1 MLAAHRMKLTRFL
14 KPAQIRM
21 ELRTRTPAEI
31 PEGWSRKRF
40 QWSVKE
46 EVLRELVELIEASG
60 KAANPKKLF
69 TDLLNRE
76 RKATTAIGGG
86 LAVPH
91 VRTMQAKDLVLFFAR
106 STPGV
111 EFMSLDGAPVHLFVG
126 VVAPPY
132 DDALYLQVYKRIA
145 HSFAIPSARERL
157 MAARDEHEA
166 IKILSDVEQ
175 WDREA

>member
-1 MLAAHRMKLTRFL
+1 MKLTRYL

-31 PEGWSRKRF
+31 PEGWSRERF
-40 QWSVKE
+40 AWSVKE

-60 KAANPKKLF
+60 KVANPKKLF

-76 RKATTAIGGG
+76 RKATTGIGEG

-91 VRTMQAKDLVLFFAR
+91 VRTMQAKDLVLFLAR

-111 EFMSLDGAPVHLFVG
+111 EFMSLDDRPVHLFIG

-132 DDALYLQVYKRIA
+132 DDALYLQLYKRIA
-145 HSFAIPSARERL
+145 QAFSSPGARERL
-157 MAARDEHEA
+157 MAAKDDHET
-166 IKILSDVEQ
+166 IKILSDVQ
-175 WDREA
+175 GWDSAQG

>member
-1 MLAAHRMKLTRFL
+1 MKLTRYL

-21 ELRTRTPAEI
+21 ELRTRTPEAI
-31 PEGWSRKRF
+31 PEGWSQDRF

-60 KAANPKKLF
+60 KVSNPKKLF

-111 EFMSLDGAPVHLFVG
+111 EFVSLDRAPVHLFIG

-132 DDALYLQVYKRIA
+132 DDALYLRLYKRIA
-145 HSFAIPSARERL
+145 QSFSIPGATERL
-157 MAARDEHEA
+157 MAAKDEHEA
-166 IKILSDVEQ
+166 IKILSDVEE
-175 WDREA
+175 WDRDDV